1 MIHPGAG
8 VDTVRPVVT
17 MGGKVLRR
25 RAREKWKI
33 SAVFSVL
40 FCFVL
45 FCVLVVC
52 MIEYDEGSAARN
64 HLAWR
69 DIYIY
74 VCVKSASMVGFQ
86 RCLSYESHEAQRSA
100 AQLEKRSEMEQDS
113 RV

>member
-1 MIHPGAG
+1 MIHLGAG
-8 VDTVRPVVT
+8 TDRYRTT
-17 MGGKVLRR
+17 CCDDGGKVLRR

-33 SAVFSVL
+33 PAVFSVL

-52 MIEYDEGSAARN
+52 MIEYDEGSAGRS

-69 DIYIY
+69 DIYIN
-74 VCVKSASMVGFQ
+74 VKSASMVGFR
-86 RCLSYESHEAQRSA
+86 RCLPYESDEAQRSA
-100 AQLEKRSEMEQDS
+100 AQLEKRREMEQDS